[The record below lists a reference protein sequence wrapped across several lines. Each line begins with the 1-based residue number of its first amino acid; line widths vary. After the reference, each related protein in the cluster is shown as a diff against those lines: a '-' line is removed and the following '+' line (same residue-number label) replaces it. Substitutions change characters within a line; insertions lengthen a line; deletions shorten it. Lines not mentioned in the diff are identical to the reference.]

1 MRSDHPIPTL
11 RPGQRLK
18 QGDIART
25 NAGVPREIVG
35 GSGATVRT
43 IGNRAIVT
51 AKKGKG
57 GGGSSIYGGVVLTL
71 PAIPTSGMKIVRWTS
86 AGAGTGDDQLW
97 VAHAGDTAWTP
108 MQDLTSASGTP

>member
-35 GSGATVRT
+35 GKDTTVRT
-43 IGNRAIVT
+43 IGGRAIVA
-51 AKKGKG
+51 AKKGRG
-57 GGGSSIYGGVVLTL
+57 GGGGLSVATVLTL
-71 PAIPTSGMKIVRWTS
+71 PAIPASGAKFVFWTS
-86 AGAGTGDDQLW
+86 AGAGTGDDQIW
-97 VAHAGDTAWTP
+97 VAYAGQTAWTA
-108 MQDLTSASGTP
+108 MQFLSSLSGTP

>member
-35 GSGATVRT
+35 GAGTTVRT

-57 GGGSSIYGGVVLTL
+57 GGGGLTISTVLTL
-71 PAIPTSGMKIVRWTS
+71 PAIPTSGAKFVFWTS
-86 AGAGTGDDQLW
+86 AGAGTGDDQIW
-97 VAHAGDTAWTP
+97 VAYAGQTAYTP
-108 MQDLTSASGTP
+108 MQAVTSLSGTP